1 MMKTQLLLFLL
12 FAASFLPAKA
22 QTYQPSAVA
31 PGVQGQQIRHFPPL
45 GAVLHVGNRRMDHD
59 EQEPEL

>member
-22 QTYQPSAVA
+22 QTYQPSAENLKA
-31 PGVQGQQIRHFPPL
+31 RQEFQDNKFGIF
-45 GAVLHVGNRRMDHD
+45 LHWGLYCM
-59 EQEPEL
+59 